1 MDNFLREIESEDV
14 VIYTDQVY
22 SADLLNKCREIHRK
36 LVIEGKM
43 EGEFNSDKWMGYSGV
58 RKYGIKFT
66 MNASLYYKHMGK
78 EFEIPIET
86 MKNMLRC
93 YAIYY
98 NGVYIYN
105 TIARNKIYIIK
116 HFLMRYRDKD
126 FELTTE
132 DIVTVKEFLGFINT
146 PNEQI
151 EKIISYIKL
160 KKCSKT
166 SQRKLSPIIN
176 YLVIENE
183 INRIYKEE
191 CEEEV
196 FIKWFPIY
204 FWVNVTFI
212 LPLRATEMLLTPKNC
227 IERKNN
233 KIFLTVRRTKLKK
246 GNKAVYYD
254 VNKDYKEFVYEIPDT
269 EVVRN
274 IEKYIELT
282 EKEDRRF
289 LFVYSELSINKML
302 SLGAFNQLIASF
314 VEKHIIG
321 NHMYDFAKYA
331 SGITEYERVT
341 AGDSRPIAM
350 ANLYFQK
357 SGADIC
363 RQLADHINISTSSG
377 YYTNISDTIWASSIV
392 HLQKQLDYEWRY
404 SAEQYEKSALM
415 VVNMGKSVCT
425 APKRIL
431 DGKNIDDCIEQG
443 HLADCMGCKYYK
455 PTKSELEAFIC
466 GQKKKA
472 DDSAKRVIEF
482 MNNTMSMKNRKITL
496 EEVFLAVQTDATRL
510 RMGCNIKAREKLEE
524 WQKLKNMT
532 KTSCSMQWSNM
543 PKLKERK

>member
-166 SQRKLSPIIN
+166 SQRK
-176 YLVIENE
+176 
-183 INRIYKEE
+183 R
-191 CEEEV
+191 
-196 FIKWFPIY
+196 
-204 FWVNVTFI
+204 
-212 LPLRATEMLLTPKNC
+212 
-227 IERKNN
+227 
-233 KIFLTVRRTKLKK
+233 
-246 GNKAVYYD
+246 
-254 VNKDYKEFVYEIPDT
+254 
-269 EVVRN
+269 
-274 IEKYIELT
+274 
-282 EKEDRRF
+282 
-289 LFVYSELSINKML
+289 
-302 SLGAFNQLIASF
+302 
-314 VEKHIIG
+314 
-321 NHMYDFAKYA
+321 
-331 SGITEYERVT
+331 
-341 AGDSRPIAM
+341 
-350 ANLYFQK
+350 
-357 SGADIC
+357 
-363 RQLADHINISTSSG
+363 
-377 YYTNISDTIWASSIV
+377 
-392 HLQKQLDYEWRY
+392 
-404 SAEQYEKSALM
+404 
-415 VVNMGKSVCT
+415 
-425 APKRIL
+425 
-431 DGKNIDDCIEQG
+431 
-443 HLADCMGCKYYK
+443 
-455 PTKSELEAFIC
+455 
-466 GQKKKA
+466 
-472 DDSAKRVIEF
+472 
-482 MNNTMSMKNRKITL
+482 
-496 EEVFLAVQTDATRL
+496 
-510 RMGCNIKAREKLEE
+510 
-524 WQKLKNMT
+524 
-532 KTSCSMQWSNM
+532 
-543 PKLKERK
+543 

>member
-1 MDNFLREIESEDV
+1 MDGVFGRKKIW
-14 VIYTDQVY
+14 
-22 SADLLNKCREIHRK
+22 NK
-36 LVIEGKM
+36 
-43 EGEFNSDKWMGYSGV
+43 
-58 RKYGIKFT
+58 KFT

-132 DIVTVKEFLGFINT
+132 DIVTVKEFLGLINT

-363 RQLADHINISTSSG
+363 RQLADHINIQYKFWILYKYFG
-377 YYTNISDTIWASSIV
+377 YYMGFIDCPFAKTI
-392 HLQKQLDYEWRY
+392 
-404 SAEQYEKSALM
+404 
-415 VVNMGKSVCT
+415 
-425 APKRIL
+425 
-431 DGKNIDDCIEQG
+431 
-443 HLADCMGCKYYK
+443 
-455 PTKSELEAFIC
+455 
-466 GQKKKA
+466 
-472 DDSAKRVIEF
+472 
-482 MNNTMSMKNRKITL
+482 
-496 EEVFLAVQTDATRL
+496 RL
-510 RMGCNIKAREKLEE
+510 
-524 WQKLKNMT
+524 
-532 KTSCSMQWSNM
+532 
-543 PKLKERK
+543 